1 MSVIDKIQL
10 LKQILIVVLKVAE
23 IIAKV
28 NCLELNDV
36 TKNGKGSELLVGKT
50 K

>member
-23 IIAKV
+23 IIAKAI
-28 NCLELNDV
+28 ETITDV
-36 TKNGKGSELLVGKT
+36 IKEGAN
-50 K
+50 